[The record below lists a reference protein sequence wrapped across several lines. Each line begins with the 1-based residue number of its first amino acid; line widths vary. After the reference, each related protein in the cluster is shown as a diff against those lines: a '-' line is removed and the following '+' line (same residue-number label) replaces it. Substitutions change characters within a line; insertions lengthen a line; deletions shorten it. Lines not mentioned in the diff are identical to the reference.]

1 MSSTNKRFFWFK
13 MSENFFKNRN
23 IVRLRKLA
31 GGDTYVL
38 IYIKMILKTIDNNGI
53 YKIDE
58 WEDLSEAMSI
68 DLDEDIENVK
78 VTLSFLKKCNLIEEL
93 DELTIK
99 FVQVKGLTG
108 SETASTIRSRKSR
121 ENKKALQ
128 CNTSATPLQQI
139 ATESKSIEKEKDIEK
154 DIELYKELELDKEVD
169 REQEKSYNVHSNVPS
184 YFILLNTYI
193 SDEEY
198 EVLCKTFT
206 QELVDEKIKR
216 SKNYKNCSNYDTI
229 SKWCKEEIMEK
240 VNNIAKSF

>member
-1 MSSTNKRFFWFK
+1 MNKRFFWFK
-13 MSENFFKNRN
+13 MSKDFFNDRR
-23 IVRLRKLA
+23 IIRLRKLA
-31 GGDTYVL
+31 GGDTFIL
-38 IYIKMILKTIDNNGI
+38 IYIKMILTTLDSSGI
-53 YKIDE
+53 YQIDE
-58 WEDLSEAMSI
+58 YEDLYESLSL
-68 DLDEDIENVK
+68 DLDEDIDNIR
-78 VTLSFLKKCNLIEEL
+78 VTVNFLKTCKLIEEI
-93 DELTIK
+93 DESTIK
-99 FVQVKGLTG
+99 FVDVEALTG

-121 ENKKALQ
+121 ANKKALQ

-139 ATESKSIEKEKDIEK
+139 ATESKSIEKEKEK
-154 DIELYKELELDKEVD
+154 DIELELDKEVD

-206 QELVDEKIKR
+206 QDLVDEKIKR
-216 SKNYKNCSNYDTI
+216 SKNYKNCSNYETI

>member
-13 MSENFFKNRN
+13 MSDDFFKNRN

-128 CNTSATPLQQI
+128 CNTTATPLQHI
-139 ATESKSIEKEKDIEK
+139 ATESKSKSIEK
-154 DIELYKELELDKEVD
+154 DIELELELDKEVDRELDKEVD
-169 REQEKSYNVHSNVPS
+169 REQEKSYNVPS
-184 YFILLNTYI
+184 YFILLNTFI

-198 EVLCKTFT
+198 EILCKTYT

-216 SKNYKNCSNYDTI
+216 SKNYKNCSNFNTI
-229 SKWCKEEIMEK
+229 SKWCKEEIMER
-240 VNNIAKSF
+240 VNDIAKSF

>member
-13 MSENFFKNRN
+13 MSDDFFKNRN

-68 DLDEDIENVK
+68 DIDEDIENVK
-78 VTLSFLKKCNLIEEL
+78 VTLNFLKKCNLIEEL

-128 CNTSATPLQQI
+128 CNTNATPLQHI
-139 ATESKSIEKEKDIEK
+139 ATESKSKSIEK
-154 DIELYKELELDKEVD
+154 DIELELEKDIELDKEVD
-169 REQEKSYNVHSNVPS
+169 REQEKSYNVPS
-184 YFILLNTYI
+184 YFILLNTFI

-198 EVLCKTFT
+198 EILCRTYT
-206 QELVDEKIKR
+206 QDLVDEKIKR
-216 SKNYKNCSNYDTI
+216 SKNYKNCSNFDTV
-229 SKWCKEEIMEK
+229 SKWCKEEIMER
-240 VNNIAKSF
+240 VNDIAKSF

>member
-13 MSENFFKNRN
+13 MSEDFFKNRN

-78 VTLSFLKKCNLIEEL
+78 VTLNFLKKCNLIEEL

-99 FVQVKGLTG
+99 FVQVNGLTG

-128 CNTSATPLQQI
+128 CNTTATPLQHI
-139 ATESKSIEKEKDIEK
+139 ATESKSIEKD
-154 DIELYKELELDKEVD
+154 KELELDKEVELDKEGD
-169 REQEKSYNVHSNVPS
+169 REQEKKKSYNIPS
-184 YFILLNTYI
+184 YFILLNTFI

-198 EVLCKTFT
+198 ECLCKTFT

-229 SKWCKEEIMEK
+229 SRWCKEEIMER
-240 VNNIAKSF
+240 VNDIAKSF